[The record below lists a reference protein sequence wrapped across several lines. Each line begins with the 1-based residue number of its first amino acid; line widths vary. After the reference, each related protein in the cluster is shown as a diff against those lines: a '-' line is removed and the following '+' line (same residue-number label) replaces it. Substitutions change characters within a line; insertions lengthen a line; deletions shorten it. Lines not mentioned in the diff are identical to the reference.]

1 MLNKH
6 TIAIF
11 VTVIKKTYLSDVLH
25 SVWGNIWEA
34 ISTQDSNW
42 KQEKELVLNLQE
54 LGVCLGYTPKA
65 NNERLWCPKPL
76 SVISYLLF
84 AGHHDQNFFPHP
96 AKYVVLSIEHQCC
109 LQFISYILMA
119 LVVAR
124 IRRENNQGC
133 SIKDEFFLKKKVVEE
148 EITLFRRKLSEI
160 RS

>member
-11 VTVIKKTYLSDVLH
+11 VTVIKQTYLSDLLH
-25 SVWGNIWEA
+25 SMWGNIWEA

-42 KQEKELVLNLQE
+42 KQEKELVLFLQE
-54 LGVCLGYTPKA
+54 LGACLGHTPKA
-65 NNERLWCPKPL
+65 KNERLWCPKSL

-84 AGHHDQNFFPHP
+84 AGHHDQNVFPCP

-109 LQFISYILMA
+109 LQFISWILMA
-119 LVVAR
+119 LVMAR
-124 IRRENNQGC
+124 IRGENNQGC
-133 SIKDEFFLKKKVVEE
+133 SINDEKFKKSLVEE